1 MTKTILLFV
10 VNEKQKTTC
19 LSSEFL
25 IDDVNS
31 KKENGTRGG
40 FGKHISTFLWEKSHH
55 EKKSQSFSLE
65 QDSAALSKPF
75 QDFWWKKHK
84 WKGMRRVFL
93 SLSFCFTYVAWVHN
107 AKQTWSEAWHLR
119 VAQYQEI
126 PQIWYSDWIGQLRWS
141 RWLV

>member
-40 FGKHISTFLWEKSHH
+40 FGKHISTFL
-55 EKKSQSFSLE
+55 
-65 QDSAALSKPF
+65 
-75 QDFWWKKHK
+75 
-84 WKGMRRVFL
+84 
-93 SLSFCFTYVAWVHN
+93 
-107 AKQTWSEAWHLR
+107 
-119 VAQYQEI
+119 
-126 PQIWYSDWIGQLRWS
+126 
-141 RWLV
+141 